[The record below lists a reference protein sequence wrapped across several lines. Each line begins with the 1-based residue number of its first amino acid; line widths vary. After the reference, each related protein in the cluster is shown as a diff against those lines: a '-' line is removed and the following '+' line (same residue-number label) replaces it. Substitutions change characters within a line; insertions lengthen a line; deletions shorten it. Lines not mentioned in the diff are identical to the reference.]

1 MFHEE
6 FFELI
11 WLYILQILVFLM
23 GEYALGYYPIARVFS
38 RRGGTTVMML
48 VILLGQIV
56 LTLDFLG
63 VATGL
68 STIAMS
74 SSYIIHVVIQS
85 IVILVV
91 CAVFSVG
98 GIRYFTKAVL
108 ADAEKNGMP
117 QQEKD
122 M

>member
-1 MFHEE
+1 M
-6 FFELI
+6 
-11 WLYILQILVFLM
+11 
-23 GEYALGYYPIARVFS
+23 
-38 RRGGTTVMML
+38 
-48 VILLGQIV
+48 
-56 LTLDFLG
+56 DFLG

-68 STIAMS
+68 FTIAMS

-98 GIRYFTKAVL
+98 GIKYFTKAAL

-117 QQEKD
+117 QRGEGED
-122 M
+122 L